1 MKTQESEFLLIKLF
15 RNTNPYQKKE
25 KSIINFC
32 LYVLVVLFI
41 IGKIYNGG
49 EAGEFY
55 IILVIK
61 FHRM

>member
-25 KSIINFC
+25 KLIIN

-49 EAGEFY
+49 EAWSFY